1 MRSTWTWAHKAVM
14 NTVLTS
20 LAAIFAAARA
30 ATTPVS
36 IICPRRGARAG
47 VDTCSVVDADD
58 STRVQELP
66 R

>member
-1 MRSTWTWAHKAVM
+1 MRSTWTQAHTAVM

-20 LAAIFAAARA
+20 LSAIFAAARA

-36 IICPRRGARAG
+36 IICPLRGARAG
-47 VDTCSVVDADD
+47 VDTCSVADADD
-58 STRVQELP
+58 LTRVQEVP